1 MSHSTPTPA
10 KLVQQWL
17 PRLRRIAWKTGI
29 DLDDIKQEGWLL
41 AAAGVR
47 NPEAGDFVPRWLA
60 AVERH
65 AGELAKRRIIEPP
78 PELVRQVEIAAGLAE
93 RQEGDPAAELEG
105 AQAVAKRLEGLEIKQ
120 LIDEPRTTR
129 EIAQVLGK
137 SERQA
142 RRDKKRL
149 EEFSTV
155 QGDFWGG
162 AGITERAAQMRV
174 KRQIERARAGDLFS
188 GPTDDDGDEGE
199 E

>member
-93 RQEGDPAAELEG
+93 RQEGDPAAALEAAQEVG
-105 AQAVAKRLEGLEIKQ
+105 ARFKDEREMVQAIGL
-120 LIDEPRTTR
+120 PSTVR
-129 EIAQVLGK
+129 EFMIVTGK
-137 SERQA
+137 SESQA
-142 RRDKKRL
+142 RRDRKRL
-149 EEFSTV
+149 EEFSRV
-155 QGDFWGG
+155 QGDFWGMG
-162 AGITERAAQMRV
+162 VGV
-174 KRQIERARAGDLFS
+174 
-188 GPTDDDGDEGE
+188 
-199 E
+199 